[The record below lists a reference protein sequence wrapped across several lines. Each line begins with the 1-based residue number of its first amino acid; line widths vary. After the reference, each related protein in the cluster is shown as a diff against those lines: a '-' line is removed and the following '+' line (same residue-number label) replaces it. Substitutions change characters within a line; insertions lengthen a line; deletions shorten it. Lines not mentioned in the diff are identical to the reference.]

1 MQVVDG
7 IEGEIE
13 HEDVVDAEDVQ
24 APRGNV
30 RADQDGAIVVGL
42 SKLRVG
48 LIWFGLV
55 WFSLV
60 VASGD

>member
-1 MQVVDG
+1 VQVVDG

-55 WFSLV
+55 
-60 VASGD
+60 